1 MPQLNPNKSIEYPY
15 ADESYAIIGASME
28 VHKELGRGFLEAVY
42 KDALQHELTK
52 RKIKFER
59 EKKFEIKYKG
69 LVLPHYYI
77 ADFVI
82 ENKIILEIKA
92 QDSAIQ
98 SYYRQVINYLAV
110 TNFKLGLLINFGED
124 SLVYK
129 RLVLNKNINKLA

>member
-1 MPQLNPNKSIEYPY
+1 MPQLNPTKFEEHPY
-15 ADESYAIIGASME
+15 KDEAYALIGAAME
-28 VHKELGRGFLEAVY
+28 VHKELGRGFLEVVY

-59 EKKFEIKYKG
+59 EKKFEIIYKG
-69 LVLPHYYI
+69 VVLPHYYI

-82 ENKIILEIKA
+82 DNKIILEIKA
-92 QDSAIQ
+92 QDGAIE
-98 SYYRQVINYLAV
+98 SNYRQVINYLAV

>member
-1 MPQLNPNKSIEYPY
+1 MPQLNPNKSIDYPH
-15 ADESYAIIGASME
+15 ADESYSVIGASME
-28 VHKELGRGFLEAVY
+28 VHRQLGRGFLEAVY
-42 KDALQHELTK
+42 KDALHHELSQ
-52 RKIKFER
+52 RKIRFER

-69 LVLPHYYI
+69 VVLPHYYV

-82 ENKIILEIKA
+82 DNKIILEIKA
-92 QDSAIQ
+92 QDGATESH
-98 SYYRQVINYLAV
+98 YRQVINYLAV